1 MSAPEYCP
9 HLSSLSPTASSAMA
23 TRLSL
28 LLLDVL
34 DKQGKGNAAA
44 RHNLNHWRG
53 DRPCM
58 APGWLQRF
66 PFIAVRAVDGAQVCA
81 MASSVDE
88 VNAQRVPRTS
98 KCGEEGRRRQ
108 VVPSGQAVERG
119 VFEQRASGGRESWA
133 TRGRFGP
140 TRVLVSFSLF
150 IFYFPFP
157 HLKFNLESNLNLN
170 FMINCPQI
178 SCTI

>member
-44 RHNLNHWRG
+44 RHDLNHWRG

-66 PFIAVRAVDGAQVCA
+66 LFIAVRAVDGAQVCV

-98 KCGEEGRRRQ
+98 KCGEERRRRQ
-108 VVPSGQAVERG
+108 VVPSGQSDPRAPRVKCELPDPRG
-119 VFEQRASGGRESWA
+119 QSEWRARGEAADEWARE
-133 TRGRFGP
+133 
-140 TRVLVSFSLF
+140 
-150 IFYFPFP
+150 
-157 HLKFNLESNLNLN
+157 
-170 FMINCPQI
+170 C
-178 SCTI
+178 

>member
-1 MSAPEYCP
+1 LTARRVTEARPPSDSARALPRAPMSAPEYCP

-44 RHNLNHWRG
+44 RHDLNHWRG

-98 KCGEEGRRRQ
+98 KCGEERRRRQ

-119 VFEQRASGGRESWA
+119 AFEQRASGAHLSA
-133 TRGRFGP
+133 H
-140 TRVLVSFSLF
+140 
-150 IFYFPFP
+150 FP
-157 HLKFNLESNLNLN
+157 HVPRASG
-170 FMINCPQI
+170 
-178 SCTI
+178 